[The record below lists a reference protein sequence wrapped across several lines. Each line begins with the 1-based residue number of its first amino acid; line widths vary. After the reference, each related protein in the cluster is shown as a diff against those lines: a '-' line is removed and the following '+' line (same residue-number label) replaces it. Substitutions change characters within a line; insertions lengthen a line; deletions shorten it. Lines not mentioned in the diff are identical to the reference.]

1 MRLRAQ
7 SFESADVKRLYPKV
21 LTRYSPVVADHA
33 EAASIWDT
41 GGQRWLDFTSGIA
54 VVNTGHCH
62 PRVVAAIREQ
72 AGAILHAQVNIMGS
86 KPVLQLTERLIPLL
100 PRGID
105 QVLFSNSGAEAV
117 EGAIKLARSYTG
129 RPAVIAFRGA
139 FHGRTAGA
147 MAVTSSRLRVRQGF
161 EPLPAAVYMAPYPYT
176 FQSPWPDDQDKCV
189 SHCLA
194 EFNRLF
200 DTLVDP
206 RDVAAVIVEP
216 VLGEGGYVPA
226 PAPFLAAI
234 RNITKENGMLLIV
247 DEVQTGF
254 GRTGK
259 LFASE
264 HYGLEPDIMTMAKG
278 MASGLPMSAIAAR
291 KEIFDAWEPGQH
303 GGTFGG
309 NPVCAAA
316 ALATLDVILEEGLL
330 ENAAVRGA
338 QLQGS
343 LRAIQTSC
351 GSLGEVR
358 GLGLMVAAEFTQKDG
373 TSAGALVKRIVSEA
387 QAHHL
392 LLLTA
397 GTYDQVIR
405 FAPPLVV
412 TDAEIDEGLEILG
425 DAITAATK

>member
-1 MRLRAQ
+1 MQ
-7 SFESADVKRLYPKV
+7 THTSDVERVLRLYPKV
-21 LTRYSPVVADHA
+21 LTRYSPIVVDHA
-33 EAASIWDT
+33 LAASIWDT

-72 AGAILHAQVNIMGS
+72 AGEILHAQVNIMGS
-86 KPVLQLTERLIPLL
+86 KPILQLSERLIPLL
-100 PRGID
+100 PGGLD
-105 QVLFSNSGAEAV
+105 QVMFSNSGAEAV
-117 EGAIKLARSYTG
+117 EGAVKLARSYTR

-139 FHGRTAGA
+139 FHGRTAGT
-147 MAVTSSRLRVRQGF
+147 MALTSSRLRVRQGF
-161 EPLPAAVYMAPYPYT
+161 EPLPAAVYMAPYPYA
-176 FQSPWPDDQDKCV
+176 FQSPWRDDPERYVD
-189 SHCLA
+189 HCLG
-194 EFNRLF
+194 EFSKLF
-200 DTLVDP
+200 DTLVHP

-226 PAPFLAAI
+226 PPSFLAAV
-234 RNITKENGMLLIV
+234 RRITKEHGILLIV

-278 MASGLPMSAIAAR
+278 MASGLPMSAVAAR
-291 KEIFDAWEPGQH
+291 REVFDVWEPGQH

-316 ALATLDVILEEGLL
+316 AVATLDVIREEGLL
-330 ENAAVRGA
+330 ENATIRGA
-338 QLQGS
+338 QLQEG
-343 LRAIQTSC
+343 LRAIRSSC
-351 GSLGEVR
+351 PSLGDVR
-358 GLGLMVAAEFTQKDG
+358 GLGLMVAAEFVQGDG
-373 TSAGALVKRIVSEA
+373 TPDGALVKKIVSEA
-387 QAHHL
+387 QARRL

-412 TDAEIDEGLEILG
+412 TEEEIEEGLGIFAAAVAA
-425 DAITAATK
+425 AISK